1 MGQELYSRLEEGLGK
16 EPPVSIRLN
25 PFKCTERTE
34 IAGKAGGVPWCRLGA
49 YLQSRPNFTF
59 DPLLHA
65 GMYYVQEASSMF
77 LCHAMQQLVTS
88 PVTMLDLCAAPGG
101 KSTAA
106 LSVLPA
112 GSLLFS
118 NEPMRARANILA
130 ENMAKFGHEHVV
142 VTNSFPR
149 DFGRSKLQF
158 DVVLADVPCSGEGM
172 FRKDENAVSEWNP
185 QHVDECSRLQRTI
198 IADVWSS
205 LKPGGLLFYSTC
217 TFNARENEDNV
228 AWIIEEFGAKLVE
241 VEVEEAWNITGALA
255 HQGPVYRFIPGLT
268 QGEGLF
274 MAVLRKPGKPADDAP
289 QHPAKQ
295 KDAARKLATNWIL
308 NPEDYTLYEKQDTLT
323 AIPRRWAA
331 AYNEACRSLRVIQA
345 GITLGSRKGKTLIP
359 DQRLALSTRL
369 NRNAFTTADVGYSE
383 AIGYLRKETVTLP
396 AGMPTGFTLLTY
408 KHQPLGFVKNIGNR
422 ANNLYPAEWKIK
434 SSHIPAEP
442 CILRLGTPTE

>member
-34 IAGKAGGVPWCRLGA
+34 IAGKAGRVPWCRLGA

-77 LCHAMQQLVTS
+77 LCHAMQQLVTT

-172 FRKDENAVSEWNP
+172 FRKDENAISEWSP

-228 AWIIEEFGAKLVE
+228 AWIVEEFGAKLVD
-241 VEVEEAWNITGALA
+241 VKVEEAWNITGALA

-331 AYNEACRSLRVIQA
+331 AYNEACRSLKIMQA

-369 NRNAFTTADVGYSE
+369 NRNAFATADVGYSE